1 MKKGRSEKIQHI
13 YNQRPKSGK
22 KNWAEIIFEVIMAT
36 DCPRRGFD
44 RVRAE
49 NFQKR
54 FKDISS

>member
-1 MKKGRSEKIQHI
+1 M
-13 YNQRPKSGK
+13 
-22 KNWAEIIFEVIMAT
+22 AEIIFEVIMAT

-54 FKDISS
+54 IENISS

>member
-1 MKKGRSEKIQHI
+1 MKKSNI
-13 YNQRPKSGK
+13 YIIKGPKVGK